1 MISYVKPQKLKQNV
15 SSWGK
20 HTKLPVCLTC
30 VSVHATGS
38 VGKKAEEERLK
49 QAYRGKFLNEVMGH
63 MHQILV
69 FLHVLLEPPIFLFL
83 Q

>member
-1 MISYVKPQKLKQNV
+1 MQQ
-15 SSWGK
+15 G
-20 HTKLPVCLTC
+20 
-30 VSVHATGS
+30 G